1 MSRVNVMLD
10 DDVRRDLE
18 RLVPTRG
25 RSRLVNDAL
34 RKELLRRKR
43 VEATERLRRLRRKS
57 ATFRATEILEAV
69 RDDRHRP

>member
-1 MSRVNVMLD
+1 MLD
-10 DDVRRDLE
+10 DDVRRDLV

-25 RSRLVNDAL
+25 RSRLVNDTL

-43 VEATERLRRLRRKS
+43 VEATEKLRRLRRKS
-57 ATFRATEILEAV
+57 ATLGAAEILKAV